1 MIRSILAATGVAV
14 ALSTTLSACALLSSP
29 DPVQLYRFG
38 GTSAVTTVAASD
50 PVQVKL
56 RAVEFPQASQGDR
69 LLGVTGTQAAYIMG
83 ARWVSPANQ
92 LYADSL
98 ESAFAGQARSV
109 RLIGRRELT
118 PTTRLLDIDVRSFET
133 RYDVVGGVPTVV
145 VSARARLLRF
155 PERTVVA
162 EQTFQVS
169 QPASENRIA
178 TIVDAYDVATRDLN
192 SQIVAWTDTN
202 AAGG

>member
-1 MIRSILAATGVAV
+1 MIRSILATAV
-14 ALSTTLSACALLSSP
+14 AAVTLSGCALLSSP

-38 GTSAVTTVAASD
+38 TTGATPAQAVAE

-69 LLGVTGTQAAYIMG
+69 LLGVTGTQAAFIAG
-83 ARWVSPANQ
+83 ARWVSPAQQ

-98 ESAFAGQARSV
+98 EGAFAGQARAV

-118 PTTRLLDIDVRSFET
+118 PTTRVLDIDMRSFET
-133 RYDVVGGVPTVV
+133 RYDYAGGVPTIVI
-145 VSARARLLRF
+145 SARARLLRF

-162 EQTFQVS
+162 EQTFEVS